1 VSTLQT
7 IAVVTFWISGFL
19 IAYTYFIY
27 PLILLMFFSFAQ
39 IVRDLYYL
47 MGRSNRR
54 ARIGK
59 QDLPSVSIIMAAHN
73 EQEYLPAK
81 LENLKTL
88 EYESGKLEIIIV
100 SDGSE
105 DRTNELL
112 QGVSDPRI
120 RVEILKER
128 QGKPNALNHAV
139 AMAKG
144 EILVFCDAATIF
156 REDTTQMLVR
166 HFTNPKIGVVCGS
179 LKFEASDESKQTEG
193 IYWKYETILRLMEAR
208 LGATLTASGALY
220 AIRKS
225 AFSPIAK
232 STVLEDLIIPM
243 NARKK
248 GFAVAYDPEAIG
260 IEYAAATVAGEF
272 TRRVRIAMGSFR
284 SIAQLSAIPM
294 DFFTILALV
303 SHKFARWFVF
313 LFAAALMISN
323 LFLLSKPLYQATA
336 VAQAL
341 FYLAALYGYLFRS
354 RDHGMRVAKLG
365 YFLVAMN
372 WAFVVGLYRCLAGRD
387 GVKWQK
393 VA

>member
-1 VSTLQT
+1 MSSLQT
-7 IAVVTFWISGFL
+7 FALVVFWISGFL

-47 MGRSNRR
+47 LGRNNRR
-54 ARIGK
+54 ARLEK
-59 QDLPSVSIIMAAHN
+59 QSLPTVSVVMAAHN

-88 EYESGKLEIIIV
+88 EYEEGKLEIIIV
-100 SDGSE
+100 SDGSV

-112 QGVSDPRI
+112 QQVTDPRV
-120 RVEILKER
+120 RVQLLAER
-128 QGKPNALNHAV
+128 QGKPNALNQGV
-139 AMAKG
+139 AMSKG
-144 EILVFCDAATIF
+144 EVLVFCDAATIF
-156 REDTTQMLVR
+156 REDTIQMLVR

-225 AFSPIAK
+225 AFSPVAK
-232 STVLEDLIIPM
+232 NTVLEDLIIPM
-243 NARKK
+243 NARKL

-313 LFAAALMISN
+313 LFAIALMVSN
-323 LFLLSKPLYQATA
+323 MFLLNKPLYQATA
-336 VAQAL
+336 VVQVL
-341 FYLAALYGYLFRS
+341 FYLAAFYGYIS
-354 RDHGMRVAKLG
+354 RGREHGMRVAKLG